1 MTSFFLLITIACTD
15 YEVHSLNQD
24 QPMNWYDEASSR
36 YRDNVFS
43 TDTGMDSD
51 TGFDDLEEVVVPE
64 GLEDD
69 SSGEPNAGGDEE
81 MDTEDGSEREGYS
94 GGGST
99 PGDSGEDD
107 GGPSEDEDWGGSPSA
122 RGPGP
127 GEVIFT
133 ELMIYPRFAD
143 DNVGEW
149 FELRNVGTVWM
160 DLAGY
165 RLADRGVDDT
175 EIVPVSD
182 GSLLV
187 APGEML
193 IICASADYWSN
204 GGVECDGTYHYWTF
218 GGGFALSNTED
229 EVRLLTPSGG
239 LVDEVRY
246 SEGFASE
253 GESIGL
259 TPSVTSSLLNDDV
272 DHWCDQL
279 SLLPFG
285 DSGTPGHQNDVC
297 W

>member
-1 MTSFFLLITIACTD
+1 MTSLFLLITLACTD

-24 QPMNWYDEASSR
+24 QPMNWYDEASAR
-36 YRDNVFS
+36 YRNDIA
-43 TDTGMDSD
+43 DTGIDSD
-51 TGFDDLEEVVVPE
+51 TGLDGLEEVVVPD
-64 GLEDD
+64 GLDHESADEPDTDVGGERDSEED
-69 SSGEPNAGGDEE
+69 
-81 MDTEDGSEREGYS
+81 SEREGYS
-94 GGGST
+94 GNGSG
-99 PGDSGEDD
+99 PGASDD
-107 GGPSEDEDWGGSPSA
+107 DWGTYDDRDGAPTA

-143 DNVGEW
+143 DSVGEW
-149 FELRNVGTVWM
+149 FELRNVGSVWM

-175 EIVPVSD
+175 EIVPVSE
-182 GSLLV
+182 GSLVV

-229 EVRLLTPSGG
+229 EAQLLTPYGG

-246 SEGFASE
+246 GDGFASE
-253 GESIGL
+253 GDSLGL
-259 TPSVTSSLLNDDV
+259 TSSVTSSMMNDDL
-272 DHWCDQL
+272 DQWCEQRG
-279 SLLPFG
+279 LLPFG